1 MRLTKNG
8 VLCLTSTTPLSPG
21 DSPTDENSTIIGPG
35 YMYLLRDD
43 TAEID
48 QIVFGKDGTTRGRV
62 VTTTATSYVTS
73 SDYRMKENV
82 DYTWDA
88 TTRLKQL
95 KPARYNWIDDETNTL
110 EDGFLAHEVSSIV
123 PHAVHGEKD
132 GDASHV

>member
-1 MRLTKNG
+1 MFP
-8 VLCLTSTTPLSPG
+8 SHDP
-21 DSPTDENSTIIGPG
+21 
-35 YMYLLRDD
+35 
-43 TAEID
+43 AEID

-132 GDASHV
+132 GDAMQGMDYAKLTPLLTKALQELEARVTTLEG